1 MPKLRLFYTLTFLLL
16 VLALLV
22 SCQSDD
28 DPSADPT
35 PRPTPTPAA
44 TADPFALTTTYTSPA
59 GISFQHPAGWITR
72 YQTGYIT
79 AANQVEAFNVETAQP
94 GQVAFMLMEPSLAAV
109 NGGATPAEI
118 LTLYAAQETHMTF
131 GSIRS
136 ATVGD
141 KTAARAALQQDAL
154 EGFALTIEVQP
165 NENVLLIALA
175 APGEL
180 VTFEPLLLDIAAT
193 IQYNPPQ

>member
-1 MPKLRLFYTLTFLLL
+1 MRKLRLSYTLLLL
-16 VLALLV
+16 LMLLV

-28 DPSADPT
+28 NPADPK
-35 PRPTPTPAA
+35 PTLTPAA
-44 TADPFALTTTYTSPA
+44 TADPFTLTETYTSPA
-59 GISFQHPAGWITR
+59 GISFQHPAGWIMR

-79 AANQVEAFNVETAQP
+79 AANQVEAFNVESAQP

-118 LTLYAAQETHMTF
+118 LTLYAAQETQMTF
-131 GSIRS
+131 GSIKS

-141 KTAARAALQQDAL
+141 KNAARASIKQATL
-154 EGFALTIEVQP
+154 EGFALAIEMEP
-165 NENVLLIALA
+165 DTNVLLIALA

-180 VTFEPLLLDIAAT
+180 AAFEPLLLDIAAT
-193 IQYNPPQ
+193 IQYEPAN